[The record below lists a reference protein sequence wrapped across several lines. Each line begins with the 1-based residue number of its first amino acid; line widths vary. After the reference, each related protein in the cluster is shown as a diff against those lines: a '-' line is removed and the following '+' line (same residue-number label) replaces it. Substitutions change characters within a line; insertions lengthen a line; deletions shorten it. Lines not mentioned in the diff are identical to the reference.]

1 MELKLFFIK
10 YLDMWVV
17 DFIYRVTQISK
28 NRVKKPLFVMQKIE
42 DRIEDHFDNLNP
54 ISYSNG

>member
-28 NRVKKPLFVMQKIE
+28 IRVKKPLYVMQKIE

>member
-1 MELKLFFIK
+1 
-10 YLDMWVV
+10 
-17 DFIYRVTQISK
+17 
-28 NRVKKPLFVMQKIE
+28 VKKPLFVMQKIE